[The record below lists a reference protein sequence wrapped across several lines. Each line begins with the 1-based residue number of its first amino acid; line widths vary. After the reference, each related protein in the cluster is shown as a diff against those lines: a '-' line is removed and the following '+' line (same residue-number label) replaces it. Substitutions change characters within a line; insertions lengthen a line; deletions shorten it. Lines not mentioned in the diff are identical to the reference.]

1 MARLDPGG
9 SRKSAARR
17 FLISYS
23 SEVKSELSGLI
34 PARPCCQLAELSG
47 IFFATRGRLIKSG
60 TGNSAYFS
68 LLRNTVARKV
78 VRLSRSLA
86 QIEAK
91 YHAVRSAKRTAFFVE
106 LPLPAVLEAPFSQSA
121 ARAVPGKACDRKSFF
136 RGFFLGCGSV
146 NAPSTRYHLELVA
159 PTLGWAT
166 VLLYLMH
173 EGQIRAGVVERGG
186 QHVVYVKDADGIVR
200 CLQMMG
206 GNRAVMEFENVRV
219 VRDVRAQVNRRLNF
233 ETANIDKTIGSAM
246 RQVDAI
252 GKLEQEIG
260 LETLPPSLRE
270 MARWRR
276 DHPDLNLAE
285 LATQMNL
292 SKSAVNHRLRRLVE
306 IAETGARLDAAPA
319 GRQAG

>member
-1 MARLDPGG
+1 M
-9 SRKSAARR
+9 
-17 FLISYS
+17 
-23 SEVKSELSGLI
+23 
-34 PARPCCQLAELSG
+34 AELTG
-47 IFFATRGRLIKSG
+47 IYYSTRGRLIR
-60 TGNSAYFS
+60 TGNGQAAYFS

-91 YHAVRSAKRTAFFVE
+91 YHAVRTAKRTAFFIE
-106 LPLPAVLEAPFSQSA
+106 LPLPAELEPAFLTPA
-121 ARAVPGKACDRKSFF
+121 ARALPPKPCDRKNFF

-166 VLLYLMH
+166 VLLCLLH
-173 EGQIRAGVVERGG
+173 EAQVRAGVVERAG

-200 CLQMMG
+200 CLQLMG

-219 VRDVRAQVNRRLNF
+219 VRDVRAQVNRRINF
-233 ETANIDKTIGSAM
+233 ETANIDKTIGSAL

-252 GKLEQEIG
+252 SKLEQEQG

-276 DHPDLNLAE
+276 DNPELNLSE
-285 LATQMNL
+285 LAAQMNL

-306 IAETGARLDAAPA
+306 IAEA
-319 GRQAG
+319 GEEVKKTAS